1 MTEYEALKKK
11 YDDLKAKQAQ
21 AEARRE
27 LYLDEL
33 KKLGCDTVAAA
44 EAKIE
49 ELEAQVEKTKARVE
63 AQLQDIREALDAT

>member
-1 MTEYEALKKK
+1 MTEYEVLKKK

-33 KKLGCDTVAAA
+33 RKLGCDTVEAA
-44 EAKIE
+44 EARIA
-49 ELEAQVEKTKARVE
+49 ELEAQVQKTQGRVQ
-63 AQLQDIREALDAT
+63 AQLQDIREALDAI

>member
-44 EAKIE
+44 EARIA

-63 AQLQDIREALDAT
+63 AQLQDIREALDA